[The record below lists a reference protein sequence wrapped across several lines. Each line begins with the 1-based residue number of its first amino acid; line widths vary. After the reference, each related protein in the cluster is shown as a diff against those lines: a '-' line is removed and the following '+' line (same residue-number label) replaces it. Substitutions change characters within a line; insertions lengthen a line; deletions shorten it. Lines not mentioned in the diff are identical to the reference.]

1 MKTAQ
6 IEEKCMS
13 TSSLDY
19 DEWTQIKV
27 FMKEW
32 YDMEIHETEKRM
44 ALLSSNNQGI
54 LITKVISPN

>member
-1 MKTAQ
+1 MKTTQ

-32 YDMEIHETEKRM
+32 YDMEIHEKEKKM
-44 ALLSSNNQGI
+44 ATSKLYQSRHTDNKSH
-54 LITKVISPN
+54 

>member
-44 ALLSSNNQGI
+44 AFLSCNNQGI